1 MRRAIILTLALVLAT
16 AAGANA
22 SAAQRK
28 RPARRPPAPKTK
40 TITPDV
46 TCPSVLG
53 VGQKTGERFCDVV
66 TSHDASTGILI
77 DIPAHRGD
85 ATLSFDLHN
94 RQLYSEAQVKAHKAY
109 ARYTATVVVA
119 TLDGTILDRGLIQS
133 EFRTEA
139 DIVDW
144 IGGGAG
150 PRGVKAVAPT
160 GTERIIVSVPQ
171 KVTKV
176 SIVGEKLEVQ
186 RLDGTFTYTDNG
198 RPIAAISHVTV
209 EYRPA
214 PTRRPF

>member
-1 MRRAIILTLALVLAT
+1 MRRAIILTLVLALAT

-22 SAAQRK
+22 GAQRK
-28 RPARRPPAPKTK
+28 RTARRAPAPKTK
-40 TITPDV
+40 TITPDL

-53 VGQKTGERFCDVV
+53 VGQKSGERFCDVV
-66 TSHDASTGILI
+66 TSRDASTGILI

-85 ATLSFDLHN
+85 AILSFDLHN
-94 RQLYSEAQVKAHKAY
+94 RQLYSEAQVKARKAY
-109 ARYTATVVVA
+109 ARYTATVVIA
-119 TLDGTILDRGLIQS
+119 TLDGTILDRGLVRS

-160 GTERIIVSVPQ
+160 GTERIIVTIPQ
-171 KVTKV
+171 KITKV

-186 RLDGTFTYTDNG
+186 RLDGTFTYSDNG
-198 RPIAAISHVTV
+198 RPIAAISHVSV

-214 PTRRPF
+214 PTRRRPR

>member
-1 MRRAIILTLALVLAT
+1 MILTLTLVLAT

-22 SAAQRK
+22 SAPQRK
-28 RPARRPPAPKTK
+28 RARRRAPAPKTK

-53 VGQKTGERFCDVV
+53 VGQKSGEQFCDVV
-66 TSHDASTGILI
+66 TSRDASTGILI
-77 DIPAHRGD
+77 EIPAHRGD

-94 RQLYSEAQVKAHKAY
+94 RQLYSEAQVQAHKAY
-109 ARYTATVVVA
+109 ARYTATVVIA
-119 TLDGTILDRGLIQS
+119 TLDGTILDRGLIRS
-133 EFRTEA
+133 EFRTAE
-139 DIVDW
+139 DIVEW

-160 GTERIIVSVPQ
+160 GTERITVTIPQ
-171 KVTKV
+171 KITKV

-186 RLDGTFTYTDNG
+186 RVDGTFTYNDNG
-198 RPIAAISHVTV
+198 RPIAAISHVRV

-214 PTRRPF
+214 PPRRRPF